1 MIYRMVAT
9 LRCELELQA
18 RNGLYYA
25 VGFVLLVVLAV
36 LATLPTTGL
45 ARLLP
50 AVALNNLAI
59 TAFFFGA
66 AMTLL
71 ETSEGSATARTVTP
85 LRPGELLT
93 ARAVTLALLGLFQH
107 GALALLLLGPVAG
120 LGWLVLGVGLA
131 AALLSLV
138 GHGLAAGR
146 RELSAFLLTALPWLV
161 LLLAP
166 MLADLL
172 EWRHALLWLHP
183 LYGPLMLIRAAVA
196 PVEAWEIG
204 LALVLGPL
212 WVGVAFL
219 FAVKRQQT
227 SSNDSA

>member
-1 MIYRMVAT
+1 MYRMVAT
-9 LRCELELQA
+9 LRCEVELQA

-25 VGFVLLVVLAV
+25 VGFVLLVLLAV
-36 LATLPTTGL
+36 LAAVPPTGL

-66 AMTLL
+66 ALTLL
-71 ETSEGSATARTVTP
+71 EASEGSATARMVTP
-85 LRPGELLT
+85 LRPGELLA
-93 ARAVTLALLGLFQH
+93 ARMLTLALLGVIQH
-107 GALALLLLGPVAG
+107 GALGLLLLGPVAG

-138 GHGLAAGR
+138 GQALATGR
-146 RELSAFLLTALPWLV
+146 RELSEFLLAALPWLV

-166 MLADLL
+166 MIADVL

-183 LYGPLMLIRAAVA
+183 LYGPLTLMRAAVA
-196 PVEAWEIG
+196 PTEVWEIG
-204 LALVLGPL
+204 LALVVGPL
-212 WVGVAFL
+212 WVGAALL
-219 FAVKRQQT
+219 FSVKLQRRQ
-227 SSNDSA
+227 

>member
-1 MIYRMVAT
+1 MRERMMAT
-9 LRCELELQA
+9 LRCEVELQV

-36 LATLPTTGL
+36 LAALPMTGL

-66 AMTLL
+66 ALALL
-71 ETSEGSATARTVTP
+71 ETSEGSATARMVTP
-85 LRPGELLT
+85 LRPGELLA
-93 ARAVTLALLGLFQH
+93 ARMLALALLGVIQH
-107 GALALLLLGPVAG
+107 GVLGLLLLGPVAE

-131 AALLSLV
+131 AALLSLI
-138 GHGLAAGR
+138 GHALAAGR
-146 RELSAFLLTALPWLV
+146 RELSEFLLAGLPWLV

-166 MLADLL
+166 MLADVL

-183 LYGPLMLIRAAVA
+183 LYGPLTLMRAAVA
-196 PVEAWEIG
+196 PTEAWELG
-204 LALVLGPL
+204 LALGLGSL
-212 WVGVAFL
+212 WVG
-219 FAVKRQQT
+219 AVLWF
-227 SSNDSA
+227 SAKPGGPGAP